1 MRIENNFP
9 WYSNITTSSK
19 KNKNMKPLIKKT
31 ISLFFITV
39 SLICLNTFC
48 YSQDADVKSDKNKD
62 KVTIETIKP
71 VCPDLAQD
79 KKPRLTVANFK
90 LTAPNAPRDQF
101 GDNLAT
107 MLTNALQHVQC
118 YRVLERLANM
128 GDVQDELKFQNSG
141 DVNKKTAV
149 AKGNMMGANVIVQ
162 GEVTEFEQSANG
174 MGVGIVKK
182 KSYHAKVGII
192 IRMIDPETREVLAIE
207 SFNVEKKIG
216 GGFQV
221 GVTLPGNIPVNAMS
235 TAFSNPAVQDATEDC
250 IIKATQYIASQKDK
264 VKLPENSVPDG
275 ASQYTLTVKNID
287 YSKLSTVASAIE
299 KIPGVNN
306 VNSDDFNE
314 NTANIIVTQTIK
326 LKELIDKVMAANT
339 GVKLSVTGMSKDGAT
354 LTVK

>member
-1 MRIENNFP
+1 MKSI
-9 WYSNITTSSK
+9 IT
-19 KNKNMKPLIKKT
+19 KT
-31 ISLFFITV
+31 ANSFFIGT
-39 SLICLNTFC
+39 SLLLLNVFC
-48 YSQDADVKSDKNKD
+48 FAQDGEIKSDKNKD
-62 KVTIETIKP
+62 QVTIETIKP

-90 LTAPNAPRDQF
+90 LTAPNAPKDQF

-128 GDVQDELKFQNSG
+128 GDIQDELKFQNSG

-162 GEVTEFEQSANG
+162 GEVTEFEQSAG
-174 MGVGIVKK
+174 GIGVSIVKK

-207 SFNVEKKIG
+207 SFDVEKKTG
-216 GGFQV
+216 GSFQV

-250 IIKATQYIASQKDK
+250 IIQATQYIASQKDK
-264 VKLPENSVPDG
+264 IKMPENSAPDG
-275 ASQYTLTVKNID
+275 ASTYTITLKNIQYD
-287 YSKLSTVASAIE
+287 QLSKVASAME
-299 KIPGVNN
+299 KIQGVSS
-306 VNSDDFNE
+306 VNSDDFDS
-314 NTANIIVTQTIK
+314 NTANVVVVQTIK
-326 LKELIDKVMAANT
+326 LKDLIDKLMAANT
-339 GVKLSVTGMSKDGAT
+339 GVKLSVSGMSKDGAT
-354 LTVK
+354 LTIK

>member
-1 MRIENNFP
+1 MK
-9 WYSNITTSSK
+9 STT
-19 KNKNMKPLIKKT
+19 KNPRSFLLIAPL
-31 ISLFFITV
+31 L
-39 SLICLNTFC
+39 CLNTFC
-48 YSQDADVKSDKNKD
+48 FAQAGDIQSDKNKD

-71 VCPDLAQD
+71 VCPDLPQD

-90 LTAPNAPRDQF
+90 LTAPNAPKDQF

-128 GDVQDELKFQNSG
+128 GDVQDELNFQKTP

-162 GEVTEFEQSANG
+162 GEVTEFEQKAEG
-174 MGVGIVKK
+174 LGVTIVKK
-182 KSYHAKVGII
+182 KSYYAKVGII
-192 IRMIDPETREVLAIE
+192 IRMIDPETREVIAIE

-235 TAFSNPAVQDATEDC
+235 TAFANPAVQDATEDC
-250 IIKATQYIASQKDK
+250 IIKATQYIAGQKDK
-264 VKLPENSVPDG
+264 VNMPENSVPDG

-287 YSKLSTVASAIE
+287 YSKLSSLASAIE
-299 KIPGVNN
+299 KIQGVSN
-306 VNSDDFNE
+306 VNSDDFND

-326 LKELIDKVMAANT
+326 IKELVDKIMTANT

-354 LTVK
+354 LAAK